1 MQEPLL
7 RLVHSS
13 EGEELSLLP
22 SGFYGINN
30 FLDFRVYLK
39 RNFSGRGGGQ
49 EKCVLNTLP

>member
-7 RLVHSS
+7 RVVHSS

-39 RNFSGRGGGQ
+39 RNFSGRGGQ